1 MLKDLRH
8 WRTDLPAGLV
18 VFLVAL
24 PLCLGI
30 AHSSNAPLLSGI
42 IAGIAGGIVVTLFS
56 NSSLGV
62 SGPAAGLVAIV
73 VVAIDELGFE
83 NFLLAVVI
91 AGIIQLI
98 LGCVRAGMI
107 GYYFPTA
114 VIKGML
120 VAIGL
125 IIILKQIPHA
135 VGYDAVDEGV
145 ESFQQSDGF
154 NTFTELQH
162 MWEFVAPGAI
172 IITVVCLL
180 LLVLWETKAIK
191 SKKFS
196 TIIQG
201 PLVAVAAG
209 VLMGLA
215 FESIPQLNL
224 REPDAL
230 AANEASDDSAEE
242 KETTDGESAADGEAG
257 ETTAEKAKHFV
268 SLETTGLMASMQFP
282 KLDMIWNPKLYLT
295 ALTLAL
301 IASIESLLCCEA
313 TDKLD
318 PQRRQTDLNRE
329 LRAQGLGNI
338 TSGLL
343 GGLPVTQVI
352 VRSSTNIM
360 SGGQTRLS
368 SLAHGILLLICVA
381 TIPGIL
387 NMIPTAS
394 LAAILFI
401 VGFKLAHPSRFKA
414 MYKLGWNQFLPFMI
428 TIVAILLTDL
438 LRGVGIGLAASVF
451 FILRNMYF
459 ESCWLT
465 KEETEAGPG
474 YRMTLGDRIFF
485 IHKGH
490 IQSTLTEIGAG
501 SSVIIDASKTSF
513 IDQDVLDIFDDF
525 ERNAQFQEITVERL
539 GQQLQPSEA

>member
-42 IAGIAGGIVVTLFS
+42 IAGIVGGIVVTLFS

-73 VVAIDELGFE
+73 VVAIEELGFE

-91 AGIIQLI
+91 AGIIQFI

-135 VGYDAVDEGV
+135 VGYDAVDEGF
-145 ESFQQSDGF
+145 ESFEQPDGF

-162 MWEFVAPGAI
+162 MWGFIAPGAI
-172 IITVVCLL
+172 VITIVCLL
-180 LLVLWETKAIK
+180 LLLAWETKAIK

-209 VLMGLA
+209 VLMGVV
-215 FESIPQLNL
+215 FESVPQLDL
-224 REPDAL
+224 RDPDAI
-230 AANEASDDSAEE
+230 AATDRAGSSAIAPEAS
-242 KETTDGESAADGEAG
+242 ETKADRAADSDAG
-257 ETTAEKAKHFV
+257 GATVAQAKHFV
-268 SLETTGLMASMQFP
+268 SLETTGLMASMQSP
-282 KLDMIWNPKLYLT
+282 KLDMIWNPKIYLT

-318 PQRRQTDLNRE
+318 PQRRRTDLNRE

-352 VRSSTNIM
+352 VRSSTNIL
-360 SGGQTRLS
+360 SGGRSRLS
-368 SLAHGILLLICVA
+368 ALTHGVMLLICVA
-381 TIPGIL
+381 TIPQLL

-394 LAAILFI
+394 LAAILFV
-401 VGFKLAHPSRFKA
+401 VGFKLAHPSRFRA
-414 MYKLGWNQFLPFMI
+414 VYKLGWSQFLPFMI

-438 LRGVGIGLAASVF
+438 LRGVGIGLAASIF
-451 FILRNMYF
+451 FILRNTYF

-465 KEETEAGPG
+465 KKDNGSQTE

-490 IQSTLTEIGAG
+490 IQSALTGIEPG
-501 SSVIIDASKTSF
+501 SKVVIDASKTSH
-513 IDQDVLDIFDDF
+513 IDQDVHDIFDDF
-525 ERNAQFQEITVERL
+525 EKNADFQKITVQRI
-539 GQQLQPSEA
+539 GSQFTSA